1 LALSEDERAEFT
13 AAARRRLARE
23 PDSGR
28 PAAEGRGYIPRLLP
42 APVPAFTGRTGP
54 LETLSRMLG
63 DPARAALVAT
73 VTGAAGVG
81 KTALAVHWAHKAGG
95 AFPDG
100 QLLVNLGGQGRRPRR

>member
-1 LALSEDERAEFT
+1 LALSNDERAEFT

-42 APVPAFTGRTGP
+42 APVAAFTGRTGP

-81 KTALAVHWAHKAGG
+81 KTALAVHWAHKAG
-95 AFPDG
+95 APSRT
-100 QLLVNLGGQGRRPRR
+100 VSCW